1 MMYHVG
7 VDVHDYHVH
16 THGRKEVALYDEDW
30 VTATEYAMNMVREQH
45 PNADIELAYVKEYN
59 ARYMLPMST
68 KVLYTSEFS
77 C

>member
-1 MMYHVG
+1 MYHVG

-16 THGRKEVALYDEDW
+16 THGRKEVAVYEVSISAIPVRPCEIEDW

-59 ARYMLPMST
+59 AR
-68 KVLYTSEFS
+68 
-77 C
+77 